1 MKKIILFLSVFLL
14 GCQTQTPTPKL
25 DIKIERPRPV
35 TLKKVAFNIIRVQD
49 KSYIALDS
57 LNYNNLS
64 YNMLE
69 LQRFIKGQNLVIET
83 YEKSKWLHF

>member
-35 TLKKVAFNIIRVQD
+35 TLKKVAFSIIRVQD

-83 YEKSKWLHF
+83 YEKSK

>member
-35 TLKKVAFNIIRVQD
+35 TLKKVAFNIIRVHD

>member
-35 TLKKVAFNIIRVQD
+35 TLKNVAFNIIRVQD

-57 LNYNNLS
+57 LGVLIHDSSDESLN
-64 YNMLE
+64 
-69 LQRFIKGQNLVIET
+69 VHAVT
-83 YEKSKWLHF
+83 LHHHAVADGHVEYL

>member
-35 TLKKVAFNIIRVQD
+35 TLKNVAFNIIRVQD

-83 YEKSKWLHF
+83 FEKSKWLHF

>member
-49 KSYIALDS
+49 RSYIALDS

>member
-14 GCQTQTPTPKL
+14 GCQTQTQTPKL

-35 TLKKVAFNIIRVQD
+35 TLKNVTFNIIRVQD

-69 LQRFIKGQNLVIET
+69 LRRFIKGQNLVIET